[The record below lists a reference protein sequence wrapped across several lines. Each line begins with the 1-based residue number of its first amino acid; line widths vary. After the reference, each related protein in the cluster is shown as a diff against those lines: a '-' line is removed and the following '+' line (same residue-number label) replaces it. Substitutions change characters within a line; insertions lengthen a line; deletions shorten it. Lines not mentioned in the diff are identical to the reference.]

1 MKRGFLLFALLLFS
15 LAESETLRWGEAL
28 ARLPAS
34 PGWLQAELAYEG
46 AVRSLEASQAALLP
60 QLSPQANYN
69 RSAQGKESLGLGV
82 GASVVA
88 LPWNPRVDAVENAKR
103 ALFRAELVRKEARNN
118 LVLNL
123 ASRFYG
129 LYQAELD
136 LEVARAVR
144 GLREAQLEVAKT
156 KQALGQA
163 TFQDVLA
170 ARQALESAR
179 LDEASADGALELA
192 RLSLAQALGEKAQD
206 LGVPEPPPETLPPL
220 PSLEQALTEAL
231 RQRSDVLQAESRLD
245 DAQAALNAAR
255 RDRLLPD
262 ANLNLGYSGQ
272 EASLGVGLNLKS
284 GTLSFTGSYP
294 LAGGTSAPASW
305 SASLSLGFSLLSPVQ
320 DAQIARAETDL
331 AEAKV
336 ALEAAKS
343 AATLEVRQRYQE
355 VKTALAQVALSEHAK
370 EGAVRSLAVT
380 KARLKAGTGTALDVQ
395 AAEVALLQAKR
406 NLEVARIQAH
416 LAYLKLL
423 GALGRDLIGGT
434 R

>member
-1 MKRGFLLFALLLFS
+1 
-15 LAESETLRWGEAL
+15 
-28 ARLPAS
+28 
-34 PGWLQAELAYEG
+34 
-46 AVRSLEASQAALLP
+46 
-60 QLSPQANYN
+60 
-69 RSAQGKESLGLGV
+69 
-82 GASVVA
+82 
-88 LPWNPRVDAVENAKR
+88 
-103 ALFRAELVRKEARNN
+103 
-118 LVLNL
+118 
-123 ASRFYG
+123 
-129 LYQAELD
+129 
-136 LEVARAVR
+136 
-144 GLREAQLEVAKT
+144 
-156 KQALGQA
+156 
-163 TFQDVLA
+163 
-170 ARQALESAR
+170 
-179 LDEASADGALELA
+179 
-192 RLSLAQALGEKAQD
+192 
-206 LGVPEPPPETLPPL
+206 
-220 PSLEQALTEAL
+220 LEQALTEAL